1 VSPEVTAI
9 VVHLRGREL
18 LGECLRS
25 LRAALADLDAEIVL
39 VDNASDDGS
48 RDLVRSDH
56 RDVRLV
62 ELDSNRGFAG
72 GVNAGLAASAGRF
85 VLTLNDDATIAAGAV
100 EHLLSALRADER
112 AAAAAAQMRFSS
124 APEIVNSA
132 GISVDRLGVA
142 CDRLLGSPAAD
153 GGAPEEVFGASAGA
167 ALYRRAA
174 LEDAGGFDEG
184 FHSYLEDVDLAWRLR
199 MGGWRALYVPAAV
212 VMHHH
217 SATARHGSQ
226 RKHYQVGRNR
236 MRLLARNMEGRHLRR
251 WLPAIVAYELA
262 HAGYATV
269 ADRTL
274 APVRGRAAGL
284 REWRAQRHA
293 GAARRRAVRLDP
305 AFGVLAALARR
316 RAWQRWSFAAHSAPP
331 DGRALGDDPR

>member
-18 LGECLRS
+18 LAACLGS
-25 LRAALADLDAEIVL
+25 LRAALAGLDGEIVV

-48 RDLVRSDH
+48 RELVRSDYA
-56 RDVRLV
+56 DVRLV
-62 ELDSNRGFAG
+62 ELDTNRGFAG
-72 GVNAGLAASAGRF
+72 GVNAGVAASAGRF
-85 VLTLNDDATIAAGAV
+85 VLTLNDDATIAPEAV
-100 EHLLSALRADER
+100 ERLLAALHADDR
-112 AAAAAAQMRFSS
+112 AACAAAQMRFSA
-124 APEIVNSA
+124 APGVVNSA
-132 GISVDRLGVA
+132 GISIDRLGVA

-153 GGAPEEVFGASAGA
+153 GGAPQEVFGVSAGA

-174 LEDAGGFDEG
+174 LADADGFDEG

-199 MGGWRALYVPAAV
+199 MRGWRALYVPAAI

-226 RKHYQVGRNR
+226 RKHYQVGRSR

-251 WLPAIVAYELA
+251 WLAAIVAYEVA
-262 HAGYATV
+262 HTVYASV

-274 APVRGRAAGL
+274 APIRGRAAGL
-284 REWRAQRHA
+284 REWRAQREA
-293 GAARRRAVRLDP
+293 GAAWRQPVRLDP
-305 AFGVLAALARR
+305 AFGGLAALARR
-316 RAWQRWSFAAHSAPP
+316 RAWRRWSFAAQTAPP
-331 DGRALGDDPR
+331 ELRDEPG